1 MRRVGLL
8 RGANNEAL
16 EAVMNA
22 ALTTETTNDWFE
34 VLEPAG
40 RLRVRPNPT
49 LLACKQI
56 EHRQKRVDAGP
67 GIWFQP
73 KLNVADPRPR

>member
-1 MRRVGLL
+1 
-8 RGANNEAL
+8 
-16 EAVMNA
+16 MNA
-22 ALTTETTNDWFE
+22 ALTTETTNDWVE

-56 EHRQKRVDAGP
+56 EHRQKSIDAGP
-67 GIWFQP
+67 SIW
-73 KLNVADPRPR
+73 L